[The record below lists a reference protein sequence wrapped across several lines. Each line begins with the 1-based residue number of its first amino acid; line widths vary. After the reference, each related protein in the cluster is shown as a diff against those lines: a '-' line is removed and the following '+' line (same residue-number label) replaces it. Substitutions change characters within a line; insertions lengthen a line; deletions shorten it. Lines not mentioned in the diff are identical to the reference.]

1 MPPQQQPPYPGPY
14 GQQPPQAAP
23 GPYGSPYPQQA
34 PYPPQQPYPQQ
45 PYPGGQQYPAG
56 QPYPPQQPYPGWGVP
71 PMAPPPR
78 KRRVGLVLGIVGAVV
93 TVVVAGLVVLGAVA
107 GSGFPAAEH
116 KLVLP
121 HSLLDGEY
129 TLAEDLS
136 GTEGKKVEDEA
147 DGAWDVKDVHATV
160 GRYSPP
166 GDASRSML
174 LVSGMYGRFKHT
186 PAIRRGLLKGAA
198 EADGVTVERPAT
210 DVTPAGAPTPVSC
223 QVLTQKSASTT
234 LTYGVCTWADGNT
247 AAAVG
252 EVDLSVRDPDDVDLA
267 KAARTA
273 LRVRSELLKPAG

>member
-1 MPPQQQPPYPGPY
+1 MPPPQQSPYPGPY

-34 PYPPQQPYPQQ
+34 PYPQQQPYPPQ
-45 PYPGGQQYPAG
+45 PYPGGQPH
-56 QPYPPQQPYPGWGVP
+56 PPQQPYPGWGVP

-78 KRRVGLVLGIVGAVV
+78 KRRVGLVLGIVGGVV
-93 TVVVAGLVVLGAVA
+93 TVVVAGLVVLGMLA
-107 GSGFPAAEH
+107 GSGFPAAEN

-147 DGAWDVKDVHATV
+147 DGAWDVRDVHATV

-174 LVSGMYGRFKHT
+174 LVSGMYGRFKNT

-198 EADGVTVERPAT
+198 EADGVTVQRPAR
-210 DVTPAGAPTPVSC
+210 DVTPSGAATRVSC
-223 QVLTQKSASTT
+223 QVLTQESGSTT
-234 LTYGVCTWADGNT
+234 LTYGVCAWADGNT

-252 EVDLSVRDPDDVDLA
+252 KVDLSVRDPGDVDLEE
-267 KAARTA
+267 AARTA
-273 LRVRSELLKPAG
+273 LRVRSELLRPAG

>member
-1 MPPQQQPPYPGPY
+1 MPPPQQSPYPGPY

-34 PYPPQQPYPQQ
+34 PYPQQQPYPPQ
-45 PYPGGQQYPAG
+45 PYPGG

-78 KRRVGLVLGIVGAVV
+78 KRRVGLVLGIVGGVV
-93 TVVVAGLVVLGAVA
+93 TVVVAGLVVLGMLA

-147 DGAWDVKDVHATV
+147 DGAWDVRDVHATV

-174 LVSGMYGRFKHT
+174 LVSGMYGRFKNT

-198 EADGVTVERPAT
+198 EADGVTMERPAT
-210 DVTPAGAPTPVSC
+210 DVTPAGAATPVSC
-223 QVLTQKSASTT
+223 QVLTQESGSTT
-234 LTYGVCTWADGNT
+234 LTYGVCAWADGNT

-252 EVDLSVRDPDDVDLA
+252 KVDLSVHDPGDVDLEE
-267 KAARTA
+267 AARTA
-273 LRVRSELLKPAG
+273 LRVRSELLRPAG

>member
-1 MPPQQQPPYPGPY
+1 MPPPQQSPYPGPY

-34 PYPPQQPYPQQ
+34 PYPQQQPYPPQ
-45 PYPGGQQYPAG
+45 PYPGGQPH
-56 QPYPPQQPYPGWGVP
+56 PPQQPYPGWGVP

-78 KRRVGLVLGIVGAVV
+78 KRRVGLVLGIVGGVV
-93 TVVVAGLVVLGAVA
+93 TVVVAGLVVLGMLA

-136 GTEGKKVEDEA
+136 GTEGRKVEDEA
-147 DGAWDVKDVHATV
+147 DGAWDVRDVHATV

-174 LVSGMYGRFKHT
+174 LVSGMYGRFKNT

-198 EADGVTVERPAT
+198 EADGVTVERPAR
-210 DVTPAGAPTPVSC
+210 DVTPPGAATPVSC
-223 QVLTQKSASTT
+223 QVLTQESGSTT
-234 LTYGVCTWADGNT
+234 LTYGVCAWADGNT

-252 EVDLSVRDPDDVDLA
+252 KVDLSVHDPDDVDLEQ
-267 KAARTA
+267 AARTA
-273 LRVRSELLKPAG
+273 LRIRSELLRPAG